1 MGNLLHS
8 VPAIYGLRIRAK
20 YFSSYLHQEATF
32 VQAALSFP
40 FCATLCFPRKMSGFS
55 RRNKKSTDSKCF
67 LIPWFFFVR
76 PWSVPPPFLKIEE
89 DSLRPMH
96 TERQKRGKRRA
107 VTVNCRIFIV
117 LSFSSFQAK
126 ISIEKRRK
134 TDKV

>member
-1 MGNLLHS
+1 MGNPLHS

-20 YFSSYLHQEATF
+20 YFSSYLHQEAPF
-32 VQAALSFP
+32 VQALSFP

-76 PWSVPPPFLKIEE
+76 PLSVPPHLKIEE
-89 DSLRPMH
+89 DSLRLMH
-96 TERQKRGKRRA
+96 TERQKRGRRRA
-107 VTVNCRIFIV
+107 VTVNCRIIIV
-117 LSFSSFQAK
+117 LSFFSFQAK
-126 ISIEKRRK
+126 ISTEKRRK